1 MYLLDIIVDYPHRPV
16 RPVKPVIPPDTAQMP
31 AEVPDTIVASDTIV
45 AQPAEVPDT
54 AHAVQDWL
62 VGGTGDDSS
71 MLLWG
76 AFIVV
81 AALALC
87 LWLAYCYRRRL
98 NAVR

>member
-16 RPVKPVIPPDTAQMP
+16 RPVKPVLPPDTAKVP
-31 AEVPDTIVASDTIV
+31 AEVPDTVVASDTIV
-45 AQPAEVPDT
+45 TQPAEVPDT
-54 AHAVQDWL
+54 AHAVQSWL

-76 AFIVV
+76 ALVVV

-87 LWLAYCYRRRL
+87 LWLARSYRRRL